1 MKFLKLKQIGDVFID
16 GLLTDQNRLLFLSC
30 WASDTRAQ
38 EFIAKLSLQ
47 STEEG
52 FLGGTITVERPDGTV
67 LPANVPSDA
76 KLDKEYG
83 SMPSTALFGSRMS
96 HVMVFDQLVGSVDKA
111 NRRAIAIRR
120 SDGGDDDVEDRLWRL
135 VNDVSTV
142 PLLDHWR
149 DSIMAWFREEGWLYD
164 IPGVGVQGVMLNLS
178 DAALE
183 PWITANLKSGVLSV
197 PQHTE
202 LKSA

>member
-1 MKFLKLKQIGDVFID
+1 MQFLKLKQIGDVFID

-38 EFIAKLSLQ
+38 ELMAKLSLGA
-47 STEEG
+47 SDDG
-52 FLGGTITVERPDGTV
+52 FLGGIITVERPDGTV
-67 LPANVPSDA
+67 LPVDVPSDA

-120 SDGGDDDVEDRLWRL
+120 SDGGADDLDDRLWRL

-142 PLLDHWR
+142 PLLDDWR
-149 DSIMAWFREEGWLYD
+149 DPIMAWFREEGWLYD
-164 IPGVGVQGVMLNLS
+164 IPGVGVEGVMLNLA

-183 PWITANLKSGVLSV
+183 PWITTNLKSGVLSV
-197 PQHTE
+197 PPYTE
-202 LKSA
+202 QKAA